1 MTDPMDEPEVMP
13 VVDDPAVDADD
24 ALTAGDAAVPT
35 PMVETDA
42 VPAVATAA
50 VLPMTEALRA
60 ELPRMLDEHQAI
72 HAATRRLGE
81 VARKAGNAEVQQLAE
96 ALALHAQ
103 SEEEVFY
110 PAALLVG
117 EVVESRSQAHGS

>member
-1 MTDPMDEPEVMP
+1 
-13 VVDDPAVDADD
+13 
-24 ALTAGDAAVPT
+24 
-35 PMVETDA
+35 
-42 VPAVATAA
+42 
-50 VLPMTEALRA
+50 
-60 ELPRMLDEHQAI
+60 
-72 HAATRRLGE
+72 